1 MAIRTSCCLNLPPK
15 PSSSSPY
22 FPSKTSQFPCII
34 KKDEVVE
41 GSNKRIGGVAGLIIG
56 LEMVSLVLMGRS
68 TESNGQYYA
77 NIAATNAIAKQ
88 QQQQQQQLVVAVVE
102 EVVAVVVEPSKSEHV
117 IRLAKWSDRIRVCPP
132 WHLNSLESIVPENL
146 PRPSTRRRL
155 ESAAHPHD
163 APPPKSNS
171 NHHAGHVRGSTADC
185 FSL

>member
-15 PSSSSPY
+15 PSSSSPS

-56 LEMVSLVLMGRS
+56 LEMVSLVMMGRS

-77 NIAATNAIAKQ
+77 NIAATNAIIAK
-88 QQQQQQQLVVAVVE
+88 QQQQLVVAVVE
-102 EVVAVVVEPSKSEHV
+102 EAAVVVEPSKSKHV
-117 IRLAKWSDRIRVCPP
+117 MIRLAKWSDRIRVCPP

-146 PRPSTRRRL
+146 PRPSARRRL